1 MKAFKVLNFTNYL
14 ESISTILLSCA
25 MYMCVNSRRTTLPT
39 FSGPLSTL
47 GPRQIGSKRGEEI
60 IQCIGDDHVVVDTDE
75 HRHHEHCPANA

>member
-1 MKAFKVLNFTNYL
+1 MKAFKVLNFTLKVYL
-14 ESISTILLSCA
+14 QYCSSCA

-75 HRHHEHCPANA
+75 HRHHEHCPANT

>member
-14 ESISTILLSCA
+14 ESISTILFKLCNVHV
-25 MYMCVNSRRTTLPT
+25 CQSRRTTLPT